1 MRLYALVLI
10 LALFAAACGG
20 GGSETAEEAPAT
32 EAAPAVESTAMG
44 TGSITGTI
52 SFMGT
57 SPERAR
63 LRMNADCDDQRDPDD
78 PALSEEVVANDGA
91 LQNAFVYV
99 SAGLPDGYSYA
110 PPAEPA
116 VLDQVGCMYVPHV
129 MGVQVRQT
137 IRIEN
142 TDPFQHNIHP
152 TPETN
157 RGFNE
162 STPNADSFLEKEFL
176 IPEMAISVKCDV
188 HAWMQAYVHVM
199 DHPYH
204 ATSDGAGNYSI
215 SGLPAGEYTVTVRH
229 ESLGEQS
236 MQVTVTDDAATEA
249 DAAFSA
255 GA

>member
-1 MRLYALVLI
+1 MRPFALPLI
-10 LALFAAACGG
+10 LALFISACGG
-20 GGSETAEEAPAT
+20 GGGETAEEAPAAP
-32 EAAPAVESTAMG
+32 EAPAVESTAMG

-52 SFMGT
+52 SFDGAA
-57 SPERAR
+57 PERSR
-63 LRMNADCDDQRDPDD
+63 LRMNADCDDQRDD
-78 PALSEEVVANDGA
+78 PALSEDVVVNDGA

-110 PPAEPA
+110 APSDPA
-116 VLDQVGCMYVPHV
+116 VLDQIGCMYVPHV
-129 MGVQVRQT
+129 MGVHVGQT

-162 STPNADSFLEKEFL
+162 STPNAESFLEKEFL
-176 IPEMAISVKCDV
+176 IAEMGISVKCDV
-188 HAWMQAYVHVM
+188 HAWMQAFVHVM

-204 ATSDGAGNYSI
+204 ATSDAAGNFAI
-215 SGLPAGEYTVTVRH
+215 SGLPAGDYTVTVRH

-236 MQVTVTDDAATEA
+236 MQVTVADDAASEA
-249 DAAFSA
+249 NASFSA

>member
-1 MRLYALVLI
+1 MRPFALTLI
-10 LALFAAACGG
+10 LALVVSACGG
-20 GGSETAEEAPAT
+20 GGSDDTADAPA
-32 EAAPAVESTAMG
+32 APVQESTAMG

-52 SFMGT
+52 SFDGAA
-57 SPERAR
+57 PERAR
-63 LRMNADCDDQRDPDD
+63 LRTNPDCEDQRDD
-78 PALSEEVVANDGA
+78 PALSEDVVVNDGA

-99 SAGLPDGYSYA
+99 SAGLPEGYSYA
-110 PPAEPA
+110 APSDPA
-116 VLDQVGCMYVPHV
+116 VLDQIGCMYVPHV
-129 MGVQVRQT
+129 MGVHVGQT

-152 TPETN
+152 TPEHN

-162 STPNADSFLEKEFL
+162 STPNAESFLEKEFL
-176 IPEMAISVKCDV
+176 LAEMGIPVKCDV
-188 HAWMQAYVHVM
+188 HAWMQAYIHVM

-204 ATSDGAGNYSI
+204 ATSDAAGNFSI

-236 MQVTVTDDAATEA
+236 MQVTVADDAATEA
-249 DAAFSA
+249 SASFAA

>member
-1 MRLYALVLI
+1 MRPIAFCMI
-10 LALFAAACGG
+10 LALLIAACGG
-20 GGSETAEEAPAT
+20 GDSAEETNETADTPAEPT
-32 EAAPAVESTAMG
+32 VESTAMG

-52 SFMGT
+52 SFDGT
-57 SPERAR
+57 APERAR
-63 LRMNADCDDQRDPDD
+63 LRMNADCDDQRDE
-78 PALSEEVVANDGA
+78 PAVSEDVVVNDGA
-91 LQNAFVYV
+91 LQNVFVYV

-110 PPAEPA
+110 APSEPA
-116 VLDQVGCMYVPHV
+116 VLDQIGCMYVPHV
-129 MGVQVRQT
+129 MGVQVGQT

-152 TPETN
+152 TPESN

-162 STPNADSFLEKEFL
+162 STPNAESFLEKSFL
-176 IPEMAISVKCDV
+176 IPELGISVKCDV
-188 HAWMQAYVHVM
+188 HAWMQAFIHVM

-204 ATSDGAGNYSI
+204 ATSDAAGQFSI

-236 MQVTVTDDAATEA
+236 MQVTVADDAATEA
-249 DAAFSA
+249 NATFGQ

>member
-10 LALFAAACGG
+10 LALFTAACGGG
-20 GGSETAEEAPAT
+20 GGSETAEEAPA
-32 EAAPAVESTAMG
+32 AAPAVESTAMG

-57 SPERAR
+57 APERAR

-78 PALSEEVVANDGA
+78 PALSEDVVINGTA
-91 LQNAFVYV
+91 LQHAFVYV
-99 SAGLPDGYSYA
+99 SAGLPADYSYA

-116 VLDQVGCMYVPHV
+116 VLDQIGCMYVPHV
-129 MGVQVRQT
+129 MGVQVGQT

-152 TPETN
+152 TPEVN

-162 STPNADSFLEKEFL
+162 STPNAESFLEKEFL
-176 IPEMAISVKCDV
+176 IPEMGISVKCDV
-188 HAWMQAYVHVM
+188 HAWMQAFLHVM
-199 DHPYH
+199 NHPYH
-204 ATSDGAGNYSI
+204 ATTDADGNFTI
-215 SGLPAGEYTVTVRH
+215 RGLPAGEYTVTVRH
-229 ESLGEQS
+229 ESLGEQEG
-236 MQVTVTDDAATEA
+236 QVMVTDDAAAEF